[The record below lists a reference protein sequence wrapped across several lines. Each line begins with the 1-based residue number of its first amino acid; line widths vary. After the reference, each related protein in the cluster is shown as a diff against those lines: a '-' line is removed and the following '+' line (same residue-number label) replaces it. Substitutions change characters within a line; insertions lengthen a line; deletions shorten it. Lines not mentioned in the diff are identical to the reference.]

1 MIQVIL
7 VYGLLVII
15 AVIIGVLLKRNTRYI
30 VPFMIG
36 LMLAVYR
43 LMQQCVEATS
53 LLSMGGRGHRGTGGS
68 L

>member
-15 AVIIGVLLKRNTRYI
+15 AVIIGVLLKRNTNYI

-43 LMQQCVEATS
+43 LMQQCIEETYGYSV
-53 LLSMGGRGHRGTGGS
+53 GP
-68 L
+68 